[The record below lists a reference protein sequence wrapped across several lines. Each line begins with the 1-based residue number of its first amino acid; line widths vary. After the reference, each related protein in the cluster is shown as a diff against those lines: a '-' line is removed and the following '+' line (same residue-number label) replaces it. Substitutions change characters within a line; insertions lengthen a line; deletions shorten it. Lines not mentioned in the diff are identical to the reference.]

1 MQLRRFTVFWV
12 NQYSIHLYI
21 CIDLTMLLY
30 TFLLILIDTKNKQFV
45 LFHLINFLSYCRLL
59 LVQELLVIFEAFA
72 CVNILSLEWL
82 GFKMP
87 APLDFNE
94 NNLLSKA
101 SRIFSLFS
109 QFIQV
114 FKNNFFFLLLL
125 LLLFFGGFFYS
136 LVSNFS

>member
-1 MQLRRFTVFWV
+1 MQLLRFTVFWV

-30 TFLLILIDTKNKQFV
+30 TFLFILIDTKNKQFV

-59 LVQELLVIFEAFA
+59 LVQELLVIFEAFV